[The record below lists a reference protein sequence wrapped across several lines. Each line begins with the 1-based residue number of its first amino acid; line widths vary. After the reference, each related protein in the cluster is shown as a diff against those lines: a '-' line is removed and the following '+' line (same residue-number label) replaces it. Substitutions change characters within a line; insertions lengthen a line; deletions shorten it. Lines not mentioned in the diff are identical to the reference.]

1 MFFNNIIKI
10 IFNVYLSILFSSLKD
25 TKIQYNI
32 SEIEYDLSVKLNS
45 SLQFGADILNL
56 LLLYADLMFLFLIN
70 I

>member
-25 TKIQYNI
+25 TKIQYNM